1 MAVEDEQKTRIITVT
16 LSPSLER
23 TLVTHYLAVGY
34 HNQTHGATRLDPA
47 GVGVNIARALHRLM
61 YRSHAVLLL
70 GDDAT
75 GRAYQALIAA
85 EGFDKTVI
93 RTSGR
98 TRSST
103 IILDTGAGTET
114 HIIEEEAGLTPDDI
128 EQVMQVIKETTSHGD
143 VLVFGGALP
152 AGVPEDSYARLAAVA
167 REAGARTVLISPGSP
182 LLSAFESQ
190 PDMVALSQI
199 EAEGLL
205 NYPVRSRRDV
215 VGAANELRRRGA
227 ENVLVQMREAG
238 CAILAAQDG
247 SVWLVDLPD
256 ILSGTTSG
264 VWDALLAGFVAGLM
278 RNNAI
283 NEALELGS
291 AAATFTASQVG
302 SEFGSWSDV
311 QTYVQ
316 AIDVTTLDDEVSPPA
331 VPEPPGDDQPG

>member
-1 MAVEDEQKTRIITVT
+1 MVDDQRTRIITVT

-23 TLVTHYLAVGY
+23 THVTHYLAVGY

-47 GVGVNIARALHRLM
+47 GMGVNIARALHRLAFHS
-61 YRSHAVLLL
+61 YAVILL

-75 GRAYQALIAA
+75 GRAYQAMIST
-85 EGFDKTVI
+85 EGFDKALI

-98 TRSST
+98 TRSRT
-103 IILDTGAGTET
+103 IILDTGTGDET

-128 EQVMQVIKETTSHGD
+128 EQVMQVLREIISRGD
-143 VLVFGGALP
+143 VVVFGGALP
-152 AGVPEDSYARLAAVA
+152 TGVPTDSYVRLAEAA
-167 REAGARTVLISPGSP
+167 REAGARTVLISPGLP
-182 LLSAFESQ
+182 LLAAINTR

-199 EAEGLL
+199 EVEGLL

-215 VGAANELRRRGA
+215 IGAANELRRRGA
-227 ENVLVQMREAG
+227 GDVLVQMRDSGSAVLVG
-238 CAILAAQDG
+238 RDG

-278 RNNAI
+278 RNNPI
-283 NEALELGS
+283 EEALELGA

-302 SEFGSWSDV
+302 SEFGSWNDV

-316 AIDVTTLDDEVSPPA
+316 AIDVTTLPDVVPPQPAPTQDSPA
-331 VPEPPGDDQPG
+331 EG